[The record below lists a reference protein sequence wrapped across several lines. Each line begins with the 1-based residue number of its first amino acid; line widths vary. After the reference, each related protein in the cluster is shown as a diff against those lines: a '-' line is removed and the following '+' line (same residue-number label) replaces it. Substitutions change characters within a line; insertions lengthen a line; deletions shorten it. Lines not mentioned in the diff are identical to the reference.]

1 MQEHFGHFSED
12 LGVLSYGLGL
22 KVGKGGWREG
32 LLRGQERGWAGRA
45 REEAL
50 GSQESPVPSWSPAL
64 CATNAALVRFSLIR
78 KYCYC
83 RKTQGEN
90 THTAH
95 ICARTLTPTPS
106 LTQMTA
112 CHGLY
117 VTSQLRPPPCQPLMS
132 LGATV
137 APHWDT
143 AEGRGMLPQERP
155 PSPKEATTC
164 QSEGNWRLGGLI
176 SFHPS
181 TSILNSMAIKKKI
194 WCGSTVASDKFLN
207 IPALSFSICT
217 MGGLCP
223 PQGHPTGSPWLRGC
237 QGSPSPCWSFLQPPL
252 LPTLPGPWS
261 LKSELSGR
269 GGKAGTDIWGG
280 NGSPALD
287 PVSGQL

>member
-181 TSILNSMAIKKKI
+181 TSILNSMAIKKKNMV
-194 WCGSTVASDKFLN
+194 WFHCGLGQVPEHPSPQLLHLYNGGPVPTPGPPYREPLAQRMSGQSLPMLEFL
-207 IPALSFSICT
+207 AA
-217 MGGLCP
+217 
-223 PQGHPTGSPWLRGC
+223 
-237 QGSPSPCWSFLQPPL
+237 SPSPH
-252 LPTLPGPWS
+252 PTWTLVI
-261 LKSELSGR
+261 KIR
-269 GGKAGTDIWGG
+269 A
-280 NGSPALD
+280 
-287 PVSGQL
+287 